1 MVVHDQHCRL
11 HRIQVSHGACPSA
24 SVLPPVPNNQRVVG
38 APMPRTA
45 PNWSIDA
52 SHAHPPTGGRSMN
65 LTGGDLKSLT
75 PRGLQG
81 LPAYSPDGS
90 TIVFDRSLPHED
102 ALWLMRS
109 NGSGLRQLTHNR
121 PAGKGECRCEGSPVF
136 SPDGMRIA
144 FVRTITELKTAV
156 FVVNDDG
163 SGLKQITPWH
173 LGVS

>member
-65 LTGGDLKSLT
+65 RPRLRHRTFAVIGVLATTLSVAALLGAGAHATVPGSNGTIIYQATVGKHTQLFTVEPDGSGARQLTYFSSSD
-75 PRGLQG
+75 
-81 LPAYSPDGS
+81 AVHAAWSPDGS
-90 TIVFDRSLPHED
+90 KVAFERDFPKR
-102 ALWLMRS
+102 
-109 NGSGLRQLTHNR
+109 
-121 PAGKGECRCEGSPVF
+121 AG
-136 SPDGMRIA
+136 IY
-144 FVRTITELKTAV
+144 T
-156 FVVNDDG
+156 
-163 SGLKQITPWH
+163 
-173 LGVS
+173 